1 MLQLDLFGIVYPGSL
16 HGFIYPLLI
25 DDLTFIDSPG
35 SSSTSVSGKSEKFS
49 FEFDHVFTDTS
60 SQESVFEEVSQL
72 VQSSIDGYNVCI
84 FAYG

>member
-1 MLQLDLFGIVYPGSL
+1 MIFKYVVYISAIS
-16 HGFIYPLLI
+16 FIIFCVSIISFWLI
-25 DDLTFIDSPG
+25 LIDSPG
-35 SSSTSVSGKSEKFS
+35 STSTSVSGKSEKFS
-49 FEFDHVFTDTS
+49 FEFDHVFTDQA